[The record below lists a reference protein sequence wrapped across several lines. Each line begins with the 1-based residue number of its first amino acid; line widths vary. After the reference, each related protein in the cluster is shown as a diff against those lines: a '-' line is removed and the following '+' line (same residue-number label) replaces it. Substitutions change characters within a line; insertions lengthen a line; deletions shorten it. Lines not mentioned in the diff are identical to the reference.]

1 MLEIVPAKPEGT
13 RLEGDA
19 AVHLGQAPGL
29 LGVRIGG
36 LPGCQMAAQYGSL
49 LQERVHEGAT
59 QQVRHSDRPAQG
71 HLRPGGQR
79 SLASQG
85 QGR

>member
-13 RLEGDA
+13 RPEGGA
-19 AVHLGQAPGL
+19 AVHLRQAPGL
-29 LGVRIGG
+29 PGVRIGS
-36 LPGCQMAAQYGSL
+36 LPGCQMATLYGSL
-49 LQERVHEGAT
+49 LQERVHEGAP
-59 QQVRHSDRPAQG
+59 QQVRRSGRPAQG
-71 HLRPGGQR
+71 HLRPGGPR